1 MPQCLLKAVCHLFKI
16 GILAV
21 FLSKINKQKIII
33 FSLFHTVFQNS
44 NSPFSF
50 HFIVCLLFCFMTFIL
65 LYLYCKYGSVE
76 CSTIYLSYVCGM
88 FQYMITI
95 EHLLFQHFLHIIMLS
110 LKEKIFFHLKQHNN
124 MNVIIMMIC

>member
-50 HFIVCLLFCFMTFIL
+50 YFIVCLLFCFMTF
-65 LYLYCKYGSVE
+65 YFS
-76 CSTIYLSYVCGM
+76 IYTVSMGVLSAVQSICVICVVC
-88 FQYMITI
+88 FNT
-95 EHLLFQHFLHIIMLS
+95 
-110 LKEKIFFHLKQHNN
+110 
-124 MNVIIMMIC
+124 